1 MKNRRLINN
10 NKGFSLLEMVI
21 VIAIVGILA
30 SAALPN
36 YFNVKDGAKE
46 AVILNA
52 WQSLLAA
59 NSSTLGEALL
69 EGKDEG
75 RNKIDDISLWN
86 GNIVMN
92 APNLRR
98 ALSTNLEVVDHKRFN
113 LPIDEDDS
121 IQHGLYVMHGEDYAS
136 YQDSGVMPQCF
147 VRAIQR
153 KSDHGKPNIE
163 SNTKMC

>member
-1 MKNRRLINN
+1 MKSRKAINN
-10 NKGFSLLEMVI
+10 SKGFSLLEMTI

-36 YFNVKDGAKE
+36 YFDVKDSAKE

-52 WQSLLAA
+52 WQSLLAT

-69 EGKDEG
+69 EGKDVG
-75 RNKIDDISLWN
+75 RNKVDDIFLWN

-98 ALSTNLEVVDHKRFN
+98 ALSTNLEVLDISLFN
-113 LPIDEDDS
+113 LPINEDDS
-121 IQHGLYVMHGEDYAS
+121 IQHGLYVMHSEDYS
-136 YQDSGVMPQCF
+136 TYKNSGVIPKCF
-147 VRAIQR
+147 IIAVQR
-153 KSDHGKPNIE
+153 KSDEGKPYIE
-163 SNTKMC
+163 ANTELC